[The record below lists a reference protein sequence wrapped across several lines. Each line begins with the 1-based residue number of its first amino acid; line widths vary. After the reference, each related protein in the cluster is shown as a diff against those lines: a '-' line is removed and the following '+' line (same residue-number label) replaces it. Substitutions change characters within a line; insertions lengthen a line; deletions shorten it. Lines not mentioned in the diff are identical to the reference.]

1 MISAIEIAKKIQA
14 VDPSFIAPSEEQI
27 PIIQAPL
34 APAVVIAGAGSGK
47 TETMSQRVL
56 YLVANSL
63 ITPDQLL
70 GLTFTRKSA
79 GDLAKRIRKRLRQL
93 KMAGLLP
100 DLIDDSDLTVSTY
113 HSYAGRVLAD
123 HAIRIGVD
131 AAADPIGEA
140 AAWQIA
146 FEEVSRFAGGDLQ
159 INGSPK
165 SVVEEV
171 MDLSTQL
178 AENNKTAADIEE
190 FSYKLLDQLE
200 QLNEKATN
208 PVKEFRAEIEQ
219 RLAILPIVAAFDDRR
234 REQGL
239 LTFNDHMSMAAQLV
253 TQSKAIHNDDIGLLE
268 RQKYKVVLLDEY
280 QDTSFNQINFL
291 SNLFG
296 NNHPVTAV
304 GDPNQAIYGWR
315 SASSETLD
323 TFSKSFNSD
332 ATRYTLLTTFRNDQS
347 ILEIANV
354 MIDQIAQE
362 SSNLAPATSKAAA
375 SSRKTVE
382 KLTASKMANN
392 GEVICGIYETQSQ
405 EAQAIADYFAK
416 YWFDP
421 TRLLQPDSQRSTFA
435 VLVRARTQIDAIQS
449 ALRDRDIPTDVLGVG
464 GLVHVPE
471 VADIIALLRT
481 LTMPDSG
488 TALMRLL
495 TGPHLALGARDLMAL
510 GALTRKYANEND
522 DSRSKQ
528 LADALT
534 TDQLQVAN
542 ADEFAAG
549 SIIETLEL
557 LITLTPK
564 ELKHYTA
571 TPELSEIAL
580 TRLRQFAINLRQLR
594 RSISGSITD
603 ALLAAEHFL
612 SLDTEVLLRSGWKNG
627 RKDLDRFL
635 DEAQKFGKNG
645 GTLTGFLQWLKI
657 AEDAEGG
664 LKPAEVDVRSDVVQ
678 ILTVHA
684 AKGAEWDYVAVP
696 GLAERNFPNTGRKS
710 DSWIKNAG
718 SIPVSMRGDN
728 SQLPSINF
736 ENFTT
741 NKNLKDGLDRFND
754 EWKARKSIE
763 EMRLAYVAFTRAK
776 HGLLLSTSHFRNGEN
791 AVAPSKLYLICAE
804 HLPGIAGATVLS
816 DTPIPDGKNPLTE
829 NPITGNWPD
838 KNSRYEV
845 KAAQVREQAKL
856 LSNTTAFSNAE
867 LGAQNSINFED
878 KNLLS
883 DLQAVINELNSRS
896 EINNVLLPTRLSVST
911 LLYLKLDPNE
921 LALRLR
927 RPMPNHVDKFARRGT
942 QFHLWLEDQF
952 KTDQL
957 HLLDEVFYGDL
968 DNNSE
973 LYDAPIQEL
982 QKAWQLSQWADRKP
996 VGVEVGFETVIA
1008 GVVIRGRIDAVYEV
1022 APGKFEVVDWKTGK
1036 VKSGDD
1042 LSVAALQLAM
1052 YRLAFSKLNNLDL
1065 ANVSAAFHYVAQNE
1079 TVRPADLMN
1088 EAELIQIISSV
1099 PQLQ

>member
-100 DLIDDSDLTVSTY
+100 DLINDSDLTVSTY

-190 FSYKLLDQLE
+190 FSYKLLDQLA
-200 QLNEKATN
+200 QLTEKATN
-208 PVKEFRAEIEQ
+208 PVNEFRAEIEQ
-219 RLAILPIVAAFDDRR
+219 RLAILPIVAAFDERR

-362 SSNLAPATSKAAA
+362 SSNLVPAASKAAA
-375 SSRKTVE
+375 SSRKTVD

-421 TRLLQPDSQRSTFA
+421 KRLSQPESQRSTFA

-718 SIPVSMRGDN
+718 SIPVSMRGDY

-791 AVAPSKLYLICAE
+791 AVPPSKLYLICAE
-804 HLPGIAGATVLS
+804 HLPGIAGATVLT

-838 KNSRYEV
+838 KKSRYEL

-883 DLQAVINELNSRS
+883 DLQAVINELNCRS

>member
-100 DLIDDSDLTVSTY
+100 DLINDSDLTVSTY

-190 FSYKLLDQLE
+190 FSYKLLDQLA
-200 QLNEKATN
+200 QLTEKATN

-219 RLAILPIVAAFDDRR
+219 RLAILPIVAAFDERR

-362 SSNLAPATSKAAA
+362 SSNLVPAASKAAA
-375 SSRKTVE
+375 SSKKTVD

-421 TRLLQPDSQRSTFA
+421 KRLSQPESQRSTFA

-549 SIIETLEL
+549 SII
-557 LITLTPK
+557 
-564 ELKHYTA
+564 
-571 TPELSEIAL
+571 
-580 TRLRQFAINLRQLR
+580 
-594 RSISGSITD
+594 
-603 ALLAAEHFL
+603 
-612 SLDTEVLLRSGWKNG
+612 
-627 RKDLDRFL
+627 
-635 DEAQKFGKNG
+635 
-645 GTLTGFLQWLKI
+645 
-657 AEDAEGG
+657 
-664 LKPAEVDVRSDVVQ
+664 
-678 ILTVHA
+678 
-684 AKGAEWDYVAVP
+684 
-696 GLAERNFPNTGRKS
+696 
-710 DSWIKNAG
+710 
-718 SIPVSMRGDN
+718 
-728 SQLPSINF
+728 
-736 ENFTT
+736 
-741 NKNLKDGLDRFND
+741 
-754 EWKARKSIE
+754 
-763 EMRLAYVAFTRAK
+763 
-776 HGLLLSTSHFRNGEN
+776 
-791 AVAPSKLYLICAE
+791 
-804 HLPGIAGATVLS
+804 
-816 DTPIPDGKNPLTE
+816 
-829 NPITGNWPD
+829 
-838 KNSRYEV
+838 
-845 KAAQVREQAKL
+845 
-856 LSNTTAFSNAE
+856 
-867 LGAQNSINFED
+867 
-878 KNLLS
+878 
-883 DLQAVINELNSRS
+883 
-896 EINNVLLPTRLSVST
+896 
-911 LLYLKLDPNE
+911 
-921 LALRLR
+921 
-927 RPMPNHVDKFARRGT
+927 
-942 QFHLWLEDQF
+942 
-952 KTDQL
+952 
-957 HLLDEVFYGDL
+957 
-968 DNNSE
+968 
-973 LYDAPIQEL
+973 
-982 QKAWQLSQWADRKP
+982 
-996 VGVEVGFETVIA
+996 
-1008 GVVIRGRIDAVYEV
+1008 
-1022 APGKFEVVDWKTGK
+1022 
-1036 VKSGDD
+1036 
-1042 LSVAALQLAM
+1042 
-1052 YRLAFSKLNNLDL
+1052 
-1065 ANVSAAFHYVAQNE
+1065 
-1079 TVRPADLMN
+1079 
-1088 EAELIQIISSV
+1088 
-1099 PQLQ
+1099 

>member
-100 DLIDDSDLTVSTY
+100 DLINDSDLTVSTY

-190 FSYKLLDQLE
+190 FSYKLLDQLA
-200 QLNEKATN
+200 QLTEKATN
-208 PVKEFRAEIEQ
+208 PVNEFRAEIEQ

-362 SSNLAPATSKAAA
+362 SSNLVPAASKAAA
-375 SSRKTVE
+375 SSKKTVD

-718 SIPVSMRGDN
+718 SIPVSMRGDY

-804 HLPGIAGATVLS
+804 HLPGIAGATVLT

-838 KNSRYEV
+838 KNSRYEL

-1088 EAELIQIISSV
+1088 EAELIQIISAV